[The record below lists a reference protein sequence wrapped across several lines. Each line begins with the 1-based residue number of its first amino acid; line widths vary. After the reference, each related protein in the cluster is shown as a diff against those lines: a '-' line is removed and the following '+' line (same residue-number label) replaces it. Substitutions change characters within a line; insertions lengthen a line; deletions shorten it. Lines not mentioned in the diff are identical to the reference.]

1 MNYSKRATRKVCAV
15 ISVII
20 VVFLVFTAISAASV
34 DTDSDIY
41 VKFQDRM
48 SMDWDYDDS
57 IYLRKAVMLKGQ
69 GKSLYEKAD
78 IIVVTLNRVLST
90 KYPKDIKSVVEQIA
104 EEEETSLDDIEPD
117 SDSAEALRIVKHER
131 YDNTKGRLEYE

>member
-20 VVFLVFTAISAASV
+20 VVLLVFTVISAASV

-41 VKFQDRM
+41 VKSQDRM

-69 GKSLYEKAD
+69 NKSLYEKAD

-104 EEEETSLDDIEPD
+104 EEEETSLDEIEPD

>member
-20 VVFLVFTAISAASV
+20 VVLLVFTTISAASV

-104 EEEETSLDDIEPD
+104 EEEETSLDDIDPD

>member
-20 VVFLVFTAISAASV
+20 VVLLVFTAISAASV

-69 GKSLYEKAD
+69 SKSLY
-78 IIVVTLNRVLST
+78 
-90 KYPKDIKSVVEQIA
+90 
-104 EEEETSLDDIEPD
+104 EEETSLDEIEPD

>member
-1 MNYSKRATRKVCAV
+1 MNYSKRATRKVYAV

-20 VVFLVFTAISAASV
+20 VVLLVFTAISAASV

-104 EEEETSLDDIEPD
+104 EEEETSLDEIEPD

>member
-20 VVFLVFTAISAASV
+20 VVLLVFTVISAASV

>member
-20 VVFLVFTAISAASV
+20 VVLLVFTAISTLAA
-34 DTDSDIY
+34 DIY

-48 SMDWDYDDS
+48 PMDWDYDDS

-104 EEEETSLDDIEPD
+104 EEEETSLDEIEPD

>member
-20 VVFLVFTAISAASV
+20 VVLLVFTAISAASV

-104 EEEETSLDDIEPD
+104 EEEETSLDEIEPD

-131 YDNTKGRLEYE
+131 YDNTKGRLECE

>member
-20 VVFLVFTAISAASV
+20 VVLLVFTVISAASV

-69 GKSLYEKAD
+69 NKSLYEKAD

-104 EEEETSLDDIEPD
+104 EEEETSLDEIEPD

>member
-1 MNYSKRATRKVCAV
+1 MALLL
-15 ISVII
+15 
-20 VVFLVFTAISAASV
+20 VVTLVFVGCATAKDGDNDV
-34 DTDSDIY
+34 Y

-104 EEEETSLDDIEPD
+104 EEEETSLDEIEPD

>member
-1 MNYSKRATRKVCAV
+1 MNYSKRATRKVYAV
-15 ISVII
+15 ISIII
-20 VVFLVFTAISAASV
+20 VALLVFTAISAASV

>member
-20 VVFLVFTAISAASV
+20 VVLLVFTAISAASV
-34 DTDSDIY
+34 
-41 VKFQDRM
+41 
-48 SMDWDYDDS
+48 
-57 IYLRKAVMLKGQ
+57 
-69 GKSLYEKAD
+69 
-78 IIVVTLNRVLST
+78 
-90 KYPKDIKSVVEQIA
+90 
-104 EEEETSLDDIEPD
+104 EPD

>member
-1 MNYSKRATRKVCAV
+1 MHKYVTKKVCAV
-15 ISVII
+15 IAVILAAL
-20 VVFLVFTAISAASV
+20 LVFTVISAANS
-34 DTDSDIY
+34 DTDNDMY

-48 SMDWDYDDS
+48 SMDWDCDDAV
-57 IYLRKAVMLKGQ
+57 YLEKAVMLKGQ
-69 GKSLYEKAD
+69 GKSVYEKAD
-78 IIVVTLNRVLST
+78 IIIVTLNRVLST

-104 EEEETSLDDIEPD
+104 EEEETSLDDVEPD

>member
-20 VVFLVFTAISAASV
+20 VVLLVFTAISTLAA
-34 DTDSDIY
+34 DIY

-104 EEEETSLDDIEPD
+104 EEEETSLDEIEPD

>member
-20 VVFLVFTAISAASV
+20 VVLLVFTSISAASV

-69 GKSLYEKAD
+69 NKSLYEKAD

-104 EEEETSLDDIEPD
+104 EEEETSLDEIEPD

>member
-1 MNYSKRATRKVCAV
+1 
-15 ISVII
+15 
-20 VVFLVFTAISAASV
+20 
-34 DTDSDIY
+34 
-41 VKFQDRM
+41 M

-69 GKSLYEKAD
+69 SKSLYEKAD

-104 EEEETSLDDIEPD
+104 EEEETSLDEIEPD